1 MPRKPRDLAATRELR
16 DALQADIAAGGLTPG
31 QAVRRMREI
40 SGLTQAEF
48 ARHRG
53 LSLAT
58 LNSIENDA
66 GNPTVGTLDRIG
78 EIFGLRVGY
87 VRK

>member
-1 MPRKPRDLAATRELR
+1 MPPKPRDLAASRELR
-16 DALQADIAAGGLTPG
+16 DALQADIAAGRLTLG

-40 SGLTQAEF
+40 SGLTQAAF

-53 LSLAT
+53 LSLPT
-58 LNSIENDA
+58 LNSIENDT
-66 GNPTVGTLDRIG
+66 GNPTVATLDKIG